1 MLILM
6 CENGKMRPVETVPG
20 VEGVIKENG
29 RVGEFKYDIMVR
41 TFTNV
46 IMYPEYYNK
55 IFYYFPVLTSKFSP
69 NHILL
74 PYMTILRSYI

>member
-29 RVGEFKYDIMVR
+29 QVGEFKYDIMVR

-46 IMYPEYYNK
+46 IMYPEYNNK
-55 IFYYFPVLTSKFSP
+55 KF
-69 NHILL
+69 
-74 PYMTILRSYI
+74 TIKFFTTFLC